1 MNPRRVDFI
10 KDLNEPQKKAVQDYE
25 GPSLVIA
32 GAGSGKTRVLTYRIA
47 YLLSQGINPHRILA
61 LTFTNK
67 AANEMKERIG
77 RLVGND
83 LARHLWMGTFHSI
96 FARILRLEGKLLGF
110 PSSYSI
116 YDTID
121 SKSMVKS
128 IIREMNLDDRY
139 YKPGEVYGRIS
150 AAKNN
155 LITPQAYM
163 QNNELL
169 EADKRGKKPHLAE
182 IYKRYV
188 QKCKQAGAMDFDDLL
203 MNTYIIFR
211 DHEEVLKKY
220 REYFHYI
227 LVDEYQDTNLVQYMI
242 INKLSEKHEN
252 LCVVGDDAQSI
263 YSFRGARIENILN
276 FKHDYPEHKLFKLE
290 QNYRSTRNIVEAAN
304 GVIARNKEQIKKNL
318 WSDKP
323 EGEKILLLR
332 NSSDQEE
339 GFNIAGMIKEDQMR
353 SQLRNKDFAILY
365 RTNAQSRIFEE
376 SLRKMNIPYRVY
388 GSLSFYERKEIK
400 DLLAYLRLT
409 VNTRDDEALKRIIN
423 YPARG
428 IGKTTLNKLE
438 QLGQLHRK
446 PLWEIL
452 TRAEEFTKLFNKG
465 TITKLKNFA
474 GMMEGFRKQL
484 NKMEAFDLALTIAKD
499 AGVLKDLHYE
509 QSPENITRWENIQEL
524 LNGIKIF
531 QESREEGEDSSL
543 DAFLQNVAL
552 LTDMDTDD
560 EEDRDKVTI
569 MTVHSAKG
577 LEFKN
582 VYVTGLEEELFPS
595 AMSMYDPRGLEEER
609 RLFYVA
615 MTRAMNKLVISYA
628 ETRMRF
634 GLINYATPSRFIQ
647 DIQESFITYPL
658 GYSSGMTR
666 PGPKTDYVHL
676 GKVQKSRTGFRR
688 TDISGKTEDT
698 EPAATQSQRPN
709 QEHDFSDP
717 SEIQAGTRVKHPRF
731 GEGKIL
737 QIEGSMPNTKATV
750 YFKGLGNKQLLLKFA
765 KLKIITDSNP

>member
-1 MNPRRVDFI
+1 MNPRRIDFI
-10 KDLNEPQKKAVQDYE
+10 KELNEAQKKAVRDYQ

-47 YLLSQGINPHRILA
+47 YLLFQGINPHRILA

-77 RLVGND
+77 KLVGTE
-83 LARHLWMGTFHSI
+83 LARWLWMGTFHSI
-96 FARILRLEGKLLGF
+96 FARILRTEGKLLGF

-116 YDTID
+116 YDPID
-121 SKSMVKS
+121 SKSMIKS
-128 IIREMNLDDRY
+128 IIREMNLDDRT
-139 YKPGEVYGRIS
+139 YKPGEVFGRIS

-169 EADKRGKKPHLAE
+169 EADKRSKKPHLAE

-188 QKCKQAGAMDFDDLL
+188 HKCKQAGAMDFDDLL
-203 MNTYIIFR
+203 MNTYLIFR
-211 DHEEVLKKY
+211 DHEDVLKKY
-220 REYFHYI
+220 QEYFHYI

-242 INKLSEKHEN
+242 INKLSENHRN

-276 FKHDYPEHKLFKLE
+276 FQHDYPGYKLFKLE
-290 QNYRSTRNIVEAAN
+290 QNYRSTRNIVKAAN
-304 GVIARNKEQIKKNL
+304 GVIARNREQIKKNL
-318 WSDKP
+318 WSDNP

-339 GFNIAGMIKEDQMR
+339 GFNIANRIKEDQMR
-353 SQLRNKDFAILY
+353 SHLRNQDFAILY

-376 SLRKMNIPYRVY
+376 ALRKMNIPYRVY

-409 VNTRDDEALKRIIN
+409 VNPLDDEALKRIIN

-438 QLGQLHRK
+438 QLSQLHRK

-452 TRAEEFTKLFNKG
+452 NRAGSFPGMFNKG
-465 TITKLKNFA
+465 TINKLEHFA
-474 GMMEGFRKQL
+474 TMMRGFQKQL
-484 NKMEAFDLALTIAKD
+484 KSMEAFDLAMTIAKE

-552 LTDMDTDD
+552 LTDMDTEDP
-560 EEDRDKVTI
+560 EDRDRVTI

-647 DIQESFITYPL
+647 DIDESFIEYPL
-658 GYSSGMTR
+658 DYSGGMTR
-666 PGPKTDYVHL
+666 KETKTDFIRL
-676 GKVQKSRTGFRR
+676 GKVQKSRSRLRR
-688 TDISGKTEDT
+688 IDT
-698 EPAATQSQRPN
+698 AEPAENTPSENNEGQSGFS
-709 QEHDFSDP
+709 EEDFTDP
-717 SEIQAGTRVKHPRF
+717 SGIQAGMRVIHPRF
-731 GEGKIL
+731 GEGKVL
-737 QIEGSMPNTKATV
+737 QIEGDMPNTKATV
-750 YFKGLGNKQLLLKFA
+750 FFKGYGNKQLLLKFA
-765 KLKIITDSNP
+765 KLKVVP